1 MEYCLVEEVHFTDM
15 CRAEFSHFYS
25 NKASNRGS
33 LFDWPGGNAVEIC
46 PGTGKKVSTS
56 PTKRRLLVA
65 SRMCGWIA
73 RPDGQICMLTRVIP
87 RILTLEG
94 CEKML
99 GHTPRGSPNRLTQVS
114 GPGAKKGS
122 SVLQEV
128 YPDLLRRM
136 AGLKPGKQRKRLPA
150 AQRAW
155 EAFHDTGHYLA
166 YEKLRP

>member
-1 MEYCLVEEVHFTDM
+1 M
-15 CRAEFSHFYS
+15 CVAPTSGISTQTNPPTEALYSIGRAATIE
-25 NKASNRGS
+25 RT
-33 LFDWPGGNAVEIC
+33 LIRLVEIC
-46 PGTGKKVSTS
+46 PGTGKKVPTS

-65 SRMCGWIA
+65 SRMCGWSA
-73 RPDGQICMLTRVIP
+73 RPDGPTCMLTRVIP

-94 CEKML
+94 YEKML